1 MLLAG
6 PAGDRN
12 FELVAASS
20 QGFEEGETEME
31 RERERSREA
40 CVCDF
45 TVLKA
50 RLH

>member
-31 RERERSREA
+31 RERGAEKRV
-40 CVCDF
+40 CVILQC
-45 TVLKA
+45 
-50 RLH
+50 